1 MRCVRS
7 DRNLSSENTHPRSA
21 VAGRSTS
28 SAPTAS
34 RSRLVPSKKQA
45 VSAGRVNEVAPAQGP
60 GARGTPGGRAVMGA
74 KPPRARRRRVSEQVQ
89 GSVPPSPP
97 VAGAGPRAR
106 GGRHD
111 FAARPCSSSSVT
123 ADVPVPPL
131 LLDRGHLAAAAR
143 VHHTTRSRC
152 LLALAL
158 RAADYCHGRAHAC
171 ACPIAHDAPSRVPFA
186 SLVALGRAGT
196 AKPLKRDGDE
206 CLIRSF

>member
-45 VSAGRVNEVAPAQGP
+45 VSAGRVNEVAPAQGQAAGGHLGQGRDVCQAAARTTATSERA
-60 GARGTPGGRAVMGA
+60 GAGLRP
-74 KPPRARRRRVSEQVQ
+74 
-89 GSVPPSPP
+89 PP

-111 FAARPCSSSSVT
+111 FAARPCSSSSLT

-152 LLALAL
+152 LLAL

-171 ACPIAHDAPSRVPFA
+171 ACPNCP
-186 SLVALGRAGT
+186 
-196 AKPLKRDGDE
+196 
-206 CLIRSF
+206 